1 MLGTNDRQGG
11 STTDITFAI
20 IGTGFAGLGAAIA
33 LRRAGYRDMVILERA
48 GDVGGTWR
56 DNTYPGCRCDVPSNL
71 YSFSFAPNPDWSE
84 TYPSQ
89 PELRAYLRD
98 IAARYGLLEH
108 IRFGHDVTAARW
120 DDPAQRWQIA
130 TSQGEFSARYL
141 IAGTGAL
148 AEPSRPAIPGLDRFA
163 GTVMHS
169 AQWDPAWSAAGQR
182 VAVIGTGSSA
192 IQIVPAIQP
201 LARSLTLFQR
211 TPAYVMPHN
220 NRPVTRRARQLYR
233 RLPLTQSAL
242 RVAGYWAREVLVVGF
257 VMRPKILRNAEKLWR
272 RHLEAAVSDPRLRE
286 QLTPGYRLGCKRVL
300 LSNDFYP
307 ALTAPNAALV
317 TDTITEVT
325 ADAVVTAGGTRHEV
339 DTIILA
345 TGFRVTDNPVHE
357 RITGRGGTSLAA
369 AFGQTYLGTVVPGF
383 PSFFQLVGA
392 NTGLGH
398 SSMIY
403 MIESQLSFI
412 VDAVAATGDGT
423 PRDVRPDVAAAWN
436 QRLQRKLPGTVWGSG
451 CSSWYLDADGR
462 NLALWPGFTFTFR
475 RRTRRFRPR
484 DFVRLRQG

>member
-1 MLGTNDRQGG
+1 MLRTGMA
-11 STTDITFAI
+11 TDTTFAI

-33 LRRAGYRDMVILERA
+33 LRRAGHRDLVILERA
-48 GDVGGTWR
+48 DDVGGTWR
-56 DNTYPGCRCDVPSNL
+56 DNTYPGCRCDVQSNL
-71 YSFSFAPNPDWSE
+71 YSFSFAPNPDWTQ

-89 PELRAYLRD
+89 PELRDYLRD
-98 IAARYGLLEH
+98 IAARYGLRAD

-120 DDPAQRWQIA
+120 DDPAQRWQVT

-141 IAGTGAL
+141 IAATGAL
-148 AEPSRPAIPGLDRFA
+148 AEPSLPAIPGLDRFA

-169 AQWDPAWSAAGQR
+169 ARWDPDWSAAGQR

-192 IQIVPAIQP
+192 IQLVPALVGQ
-201 LARSLTLFQR
+201 ARSLTLFQR

-233 RLPLTQSAL
+233 RLPLTQSAA
-242 RVAGYWAREVLVVGF
+242 RVAAYWAREVLVVGF
-257 VMRPKILRNAEKLWR
+257 VMQPSILRNAEKLWR
-272 RHLEAAVSDPRLRE
+272 RHLEAAVADPALRE
-286 QLTPGYRLGCKRVL
+286 QLTPRYRLGCKRVL

-307 ALTAPNAALV
+307 ALTAPQAALV
-317 TDTITEVT
+317 TDAIAEVT

-339 DTIILA
+339 DTIIAA
-345 TGFRVTDNPVHE
+345 TGFQVTDNPVHQ
-357 RITGRGGTSLAA
+357 RIAGRGGTTLAA

-383 PSFFQLVGA
+383 PNFFQLTGA

-403 MIESQLSFI
+403 MIESQLAFL
-412 VDAVAATGDGT
+412 VDAVRATGDGT

-436 QRLQRKLPGTVWGSG
+436 RRLQRKMPGTVWGSG
-451 CSSWYLDADGR
+451 CSSWYLDAAGR
-462 NLALWPGFTFTFR
+462 NLTLWPGFTFTFR
-475 RRTRRFRPR
+475 RRTKRFRPR
-484 DFVRLRQG
+484 DFVRLHPG

>member
-1 MLGTNDRQGG
+1 M
-11 STTDITFAI
+11 TTDITFAI
-20 IGTGFAGLGAAIA
+20 VGTGFAGLGAAIA

-48 GDVGGTWR
+48 ADVGGTWR
-56 DNTYPGCRCDVPSNL
+56 DNTYPGCRCDVQSNL
-71 YSFSFAPNPDWSE
+71 YSFSFAPNPDWTQ

-98 IAARYGLLEH
+98 VAARYGLLAD

-120 DDPAQRWQIA
+120 DDPAQRWQVT

-148 AEPSRPAIPGLDRFA
+148 AEPSLPAIPGLDRFA

-169 AQWDPAWSAAGQR
+169 AQWDPAWSAAGRR

-192 IQIVPAIQP
+192 IQLVPAIQP
-201 LARSLTLFQR
+201 QARSLTLFQR

-220 NRPVTRRARQLYR
+220 NRPVARGARTLYR
-233 RLPLTQSAL
+233 RLPVTQSAL
-242 RVAGYWAREVLVVGF
+242 RAAAYWAREVLVVGF
-257 VMRPKILRNAEKLWR
+257 VMRPQILRKAEDLWR

-317 TDTITEVT
+317 TDPITEVT
-325 ADAVVTAGGTRHEV
+325 AGAVVTAGGTRHEA
-339 DTIILA
+339 DTIIAA

-357 RITGRGGTSLAA
+357 RITGRGGTTLAA

-383 PSFFQLVGA
+383 PGFFQLAGA

-403 MIESQLSFI
+403 MIESQLSFL
-412 VDAVAATGDGT
+412 VDAVRATGDGT
-423 PRDVRPDVAAAWN
+423 PRDVRPDVAAAYN

-451 CSSWYLDADGR
+451 CASWYLDAAGR
-462 NLALWPGFTFTFR
+462 NLTLWPGFTFTFR

-484 DFVRLRQG
+484 DFVRLHQS